1 MGWGKETGWSL
12 LRFRVLGGAA
22 GGQLEGLHEFLEEF
36 IRWSELDTCL
46 HDGARS
52 CGGKAGAD
60 LETALLVIPR
70 DHKSWE

>member
-1 MGWGKETGWSL
+1 MGWGKETGWAL
-12 LRFRVLGGAA
+12 VRFWAG

-52 CGGKAGAD
+52 CGGKAGAG
-60 LETALLVIPR
+60 LRPLLLF
-70 DHKSWE
+70 

>member
-1 MGWGKETGWSL
+1 MRFWV
-12 LRFRVLGGAA
+12 LRGAG

-52 CGGKAGAD
+52 CGGKAGAG
-60 LETALLVIPR
+60 LRPLLLF
-70 DHKSWE
+70 